1 MLILFLL
8 FFLACIPVLVYLYVR
23 KNDGYLHFNRSEKAI
38 SFLSLCLVI
47 YFAIGVV
54 ILAEM
59 GLVYLAS
66 LLVGGIHFTGSFSL
80 VATMTLIVLFVEVVY
95 LLMGI
100 LVTILFKKVP
110 NWLVGMGMIPLSAW
124 IIYSVS
130 HIANQKVS
138 LKAAFMIAGL
148 MFVANFAV
156 KEKPSEK
163 TNESK

>member
-1 MLILFLL
+1 M
-8 FFLACIPVLVYLYVR
+8 R

-130 HIANQKVS
+130 HIAN
-138 LKAAFMIAGL
+138 
-148 MFVANFAV
+148 
-156 KEKPSEK
+156 
-163 TNESK
+163 